1 MRKGLGPGWPEKGAR
16 GKVSQGGLSIT
27 MWCFVNITLERCR
40 QQVVGITV
48 PDHIH
53 LPSREGHFKV
63 KIDACIEFISDE
75 LQASANISLAL
86 PTGKQV
92 QDPPVSSYP

>member
-1 MRKGLGPGWPEKGAR
+1 MHCARAWGQDGPKKALGKGIAGRASYNDVVLLCEDFP
-16 GKVSQGGLSIT
+16 VDL
-27 MWCFVNITLERCR
+27 TLERCR

-53 LPSREGHFKV
+53 LPNCEGHFKV
-63 KIDACIEFISDE
+63 KIDACIEFVSDE
-75 LQASANISLAL
+75 FQAGANVSLTL

-92 QDPPVSSYP
+92 